1 MPGLHVKFV
10 YNRAIVLS
18 CFSFS
23 VNELKRKIYYLAKI
37 SPNSIHSLLSAS
49 TYHFCKHCRYLLAF
63 HCCFAYYHIIIIVLV
78 VTIAIIILLTIT
90 TKTKNNNK
98 NDNNNKIITIIIIK
112 LWGTFEFEDE
122 DVGFI
127 ATRTAL
133 RNA

>member
-23 VNELKRKIYYLAKI
+23 VNKLKRKIYYLAKI
-37 SPNSIHSLLSAS
+37 AQTAFIYCCQHQHNIFVNIAVFPLLFCILSYNYNCS
-49 TYHFCKHCRYLLAF
+49 CCYHCHNNNINNNK
-63 HCCFAYYHIIIIVLV
+63 I
-78 VTIAIIILLTIT
+78 
-90 TKTKNNNK
+90 KNNNK
-98 NDNNNKIITIIIIK
+98 NDNNKIITIIIIK
-112 LWGTFEFEDE
+112 LWGTFEFED
-122 DVGFI
+122 VGFI

>member
-10 YNRAIVLS
+10 YNRAIVLP

-23 VNELKRKIYYLAKI
+23 VNKLKRKIYYLAKI
-37 SPNSIHSLLSAS
+37 SPNSIHLLLSAS
-49 TYHFCKHCRYLLAF
+49 TYHFCKHCLYLLAF
-63 HCCFAYYHIIIIVLV
+63 HYCIAYYHIIIIVLV
-78 VTIAIIILLTIT
+78 VTNAMIIIINNNN
-90 TKTKNNNK
+90 KIKNNNK
-98 NDNNNKIITIIIIK
+98 NDNNNKIIIK
-112 LWGTFEFEDE
+112 LWGTFEFE